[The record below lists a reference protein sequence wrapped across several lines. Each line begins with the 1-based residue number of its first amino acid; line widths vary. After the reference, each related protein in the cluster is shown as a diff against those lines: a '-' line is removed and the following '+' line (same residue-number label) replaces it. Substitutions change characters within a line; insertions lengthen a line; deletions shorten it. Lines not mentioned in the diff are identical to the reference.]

1 MHIADGILP
10 LSVIVPVTALAV
22 VGVARGLRDLTED
35 RLPAAALIAAALFVA
50 GMVHVPLGP
59 SSAHLVLNGLGGL
72 ILGWAIFPV
81 MLLSLLLQ
89 AAFFGF
95 GGLGVLGVNCLVM
108 AAPGV
113 VAWLAYRLL
122 APRLAPP
129 RLGAPI
135 TAGICCG
142 GAVGLSA
149 LLVALVLTLSG
160 GEFRAAALLAL
171 LGNLPILV
179 LETLVGAATVGLI
192 DKVRPDLLP
201 RPVGAPA

>member
-10 LSVIVPVTALAV
+10 LSVVVPVTALAV
-22 VGVARGLRDLTED
+22 VGVAWGLRDLKED
-35 RLPAAALIAAALFVA
+35 RLPAAALVAAALFVA

-81 MLLSLLLQ
+81 MLLSLALQ

-113 VAWLAYRLL
+113 VAWVAYRLL
-122 APRLAPP
+122 APRL
-129 RLGAPI
+129 GAQA
-135 TAGICCG
+135 TAGLCCG

-149 LLVALVLTLSG
+149 LMVALVLTLSG
-160 GEFRAAALLAL
+160 GEFRAAAIMAL

-179 LETLVGAATVGLI
+179 LETLVGAAVVGLI
-192 DKVRPDLLP
+192 GKVRPDLLP
-201 RPVGAPA
+201 RPMGAPA

>member
-22 VGVARGLRDLTED
+22 AGVARGLRELTED

-81 MLLSLLLQ
+81 MLLSLSLQ

-113 VAWLAYRLL
+113 VAWLAYRFL
-122 APRLAPP
+122 APRL
-129 RLGAPI
+129 GTSI

-149 LLVALVLTLSG
+149 LLVALVLALSG
-160 GEFRAAALLAL
+160 GEFRAAALLAF

-192 DKVRPDLLP
+192 GKVRPDLLP
-201 RPVGAPA
+201 RPVGVPA